1 MKQSLFQTFWQAAVD
16 LMADIFRYM
25 NRGLSCL
32 LASLLLLCSLSLHAE
47 APLLPPEQAFQFS
60 VESVNPQQAEL
71 RWNMPEQYYL
81 YQHQFKVEH
90 GQQILALELP
100 PAEDVYDE
108 NYGHTQVYYQQVS
121 FKIPTQAAQRYQVS
135 WQGCAQDRLWL
146 STTAH

>member
-16 LMADIFRYM
+16 LMADILRYVAQ
-25 NRGLSCL
+25 GLSCL
-32 LASLLLLCSLSLHAE
+32 LASLFLLCSLSLHAE

-60 VESVNPQQAEL
+60 VESVNSQQAEL
-71 RWNMPEQYYL
+71 RWNIPEQYYL

-100 PAEDVYDE
+100 PAEDIYDE
-108 NYGHTQVYYQQVS
+108 NYGHTQVYYRQVS

-135 WQGCAQDRLWL
+135 WQG
-146 STTAH
+146 

>member
-16 LMADIFRYM
+16 LMADIFRSM
-25 NRGLSCL
+25 NKGFSFL

-60 VESVNPQQAEL
+60 VESVNSQQAEL

-90 GQQILALELP
+90 GQQVLALELP

-108 NYGHTQVYYQQVS
+108 NY
-121 FKIPTQAAQRYQVS
+121 AQ
-135 WQGCAQDRLWL
+135 
-146 STTAH
+146 

>member
-1 MKQSLFQTFWQAAVD
+1 
-16 LMADIFRYM
+16 
-25 NRGLSCL
+25 
-32 LASLLLLCSLSLHAE
+32 
-47 APLLPPEQAFQFS
+47 
-60 VESVNPQQAEL
+60 
-71 RWNMPEQYYL
+71 MPEQYYL

-135 WQGCAQDRLWL
+135 WQGCAQDRLCYPPQRIEFQTRQHWFGDFRQSKR
-146 STTAH
+146 STKKSVGWTQ

>member
-1 MKQSLFQTFWQAAVD
+1 M
-16 LMADIFRYM
+16 
-25 NRGLSCL
+25 
-32 LASLLLLCSLSLHAE
+32 CSLSLHAE

-135 WQGCAQDRLWL
+135 WQGCAQDRLCYPPQRIEFQTD
-146 STTAH
+146 STGLVILDNQSAAQKKSVGWTQ